1 LIIHA
6 VVFAALHTQGD
17 ENSLERVMN
26 FRIART
32 HKNGPTRQNTIWKQG
47 KTNFQSV
54 LDAYRLVFST
64 LQAQGSENSME
75 RAMDLRVART
85 QKQTNATDNSLETR

>member
-1 LIIHA
+1 MNLRIA
-6 VVFAALHTQGD
+6 HTQ
-17 ENSLERVMN
+17 EN
-26 FRIART
+26 
-32 HKNGPTRQNTIWKQG
+32 GQTRQETVCKQG

-54 LDAYRLVFST
+54 LYAYRLVFTT